1 VAAASAESMFGK
13 YQLKRLLGQGG
24 MGEVYEARDTSKD
37 RTVALKIL
45 PDELSRDQGFRTRFQ
60 RESRAAAMLEEP
72 HVVPIHDWGEIDG
85 KLFIDMRLVRGQDL
99 HELLKSG
106 PLAPARAVGIIRQI
120 AGALDAAHGQ
130 GLVHRDVKPQN
141 ILITGVEDFAYLIDF
156 GIAENSGDTRLTVAG
171 TAVGSFAYMAPERF
185 DDRVTTPAVDVYSLA
200 AVLYEALTVEP
211 PFKSGS
217 MEQVI
222 AAHVS
227 SPPPRPSVVNH
238 RVPVAFDDVIARGM
252 AKEPDDRYGSPGALG
267 RAAARAL
274 GATPSSGPSTGPNAV
289 TQAAPPHAAAPD
301 HSGPTLPAW
310 QLAPQHTPSP
320 PQPAA
325 SRARPWL
332 MPAVIIG
339 AAALL
344 LAGIGVV
351 IGLLAR
357 QNSAPPTS
365 ASPPSGYTLPTPTPS
380 YQPES
385 PPSAPNPPTPTLPP
399 PITGPDNSSSAPG
412 IATVPGTDKQGWIG
426 YPAARCDPGTQ
437 PAAMA
442 RTTESVLVICQIKP
456 GSLYYRGVR
465 LSDGASIELAN
476 AVRSSGGFDVTNPTD
491 GTRYQIRPMSLTIV
505 SPDGQG
511 STESMLEYSS
521 S

>member
-1 VAAASAESMFGK
+1 MAAASPESIFGK

-45 PDELSRDQGFRTRFQ
+45 PEELSRDQGFRTRFQ

-72 HVVPIHDWGEIDG
+72 HVIPIHDWGEIDG

-106 PLAPARAVGIIRQI
+106 PLVPARAVGIIRQI
-120 AGALDAAHGQ
+120 AAALDAAHAQ
-130 GLVHRDVKPQN
+130 GLIHRDVKPQN

-156 GIAENSGDTRLTVAG
+156 GIAENRGDTRLTVAG

-185 DDRVTTPAVDVYSLA
+185 DGRPTTPAVDVYSLA
-200 AVLYEALTVEP
+200 AVLYEALTGEP
-211 PFKSGS
+211 PFRSGS

-238 RVPVAFDDVIARGM
+238 RVPAAFDDVIARGM

-267 RAAARAL
+267 RAAGRAL
-274 GATPSSGPSTGPNAV
+274 GATPSAGPSTGPTAV
-289 TQAAPPHAAAPD
+289 TQAAPANAAATAPD

-310 QLAPQHTPSP
+310 QVAQQTAS
-320 PQPAA
+320 

-332 MPAVIIG
+332 VPAVIIG

-365 ASPPSGYTLPTPTPS
+365 ASPSSGYTVSAPTPTSS
-380 YQPES
+380 YQPEPPPS
-385 PPSAPNPPTPTLPP
+385 PPSPPAPALPP
-399 PITGPDNSSSAPG
+399 AVTGPDNSASHTSCDNGFSLTNMTGFASRSQRGSEGTSCFFARSVLISYWNRYGNASRDPRSVSAPG
-412 IATVPGTDKQGWIG
+412 MVDCRSVEGTAVCDGSNFVMQCAAEGADNWITCRG
-426 YPAARCDPGTQ
+426 GNDAVVY
-437 PAAMA
+437 
-442 RTTESVLVICQIKP
+442 
-456 GSLYYRGVR
+456 LY
-465 LSDGASIELAN
+465 
-476 AVRSSGGFDVTNPTD
+476 
-491 GTRYQIRPMSLTIV
+491 
-505 SPDGQG
+505 
-511 STESMLEYSS
+511 
-521 S
+521 